1 MLEDYLSMKGKVVLV
16 TGASS
21 GLGMH
26 FANVLAEAGAEVVLG
41 ARREEKLQQAVDA
54 ICSRGGK
61 AVAVSLDVTDSASIT
76 RALDK
81 AESAFGHV
89 NVLINNAGVNIAEK
103 FINIDENSWDSIV
116 DTNLKGSWQMASAVC
131 KRLIDVG
138 ADGSIVNISSILG
151 LRAGFGECAY
161 SVSKAGVI
169 QMTKSMALEL
179 GHKGIRVNAICPGY
193 FKTEMN
199 SDYFETKQGLD
210 YIKSTPAR
218 RLGSMDELNV
228 PLLMLSSDSG
238 SFINGVALPVDGGHL
253 VSSL

>member
-1 MLEDYLSMKGKVVLV
+1 MSEKYLSMKGKVVLV

-21 GLGMH
+21 GLGVH
-26 FANVLAEAGAEVVLG
+26 FANVLAEAGAEVVVG
-41 ARREEKLQQAVDA
+41 ARRVEKLQQTVDA

-61 AVAVSLDVTDSASIT
+61 AMAVSLDVTDSVSVAK
-76 RALDK
+76 ALDE
-81 AESAFGHV
+81 AESKFGRV
-89 NVLINNAGVNIAEK
+89 NVLINNAGVNVAQK
-103 FINIDENSWDSIV
+103 FINIDEDNWDAIV
-116 DTNLKGSWQMASAVC
+116 DTNLKGAWKVASAVC
-131 KRLIDVG
+131 KRLIDTG
-138 ADGSIVNISSILG
+138 TDGSIVNISSILG
-151 LRAGFGECAY
+151 LRSGFGECAY

-199 SDYFETKQGLD
+199 SDYFETAKGLT

-218 RLGSMDELNV
+218 RLGRLDELNV
-228 PLLMLSSDSG
+228 PLLMLCSDSG